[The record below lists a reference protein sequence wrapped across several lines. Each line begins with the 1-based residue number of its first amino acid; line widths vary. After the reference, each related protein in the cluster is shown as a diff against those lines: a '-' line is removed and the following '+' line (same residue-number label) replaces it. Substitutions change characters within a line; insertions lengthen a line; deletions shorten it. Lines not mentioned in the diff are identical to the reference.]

1 MHLTKKFKEKYR
13 YSLILLKELVKTD
26 FKVRYQASALGYLWA
41 VLRPLFLF
49 AILYVVF
56 VWFLKFGGDVP
67 HYPVYLLTGT
77 VLWNFFTEATSMGM
91 NSIISRS
98 DIMRKINFPKYIVV
112 VSGTVTS
119 LINLLINVVVIIIF
133 AIFNG
138 VTFHWT
144 ALLLIPIIIELYI
157 FSLGLSF
164 LLGAL
169 NVKFRDI
176 SHIWDIVTQ
185 GLFYATPIIYPI
197 TMIMA
202 NSVTA
207 GKILMMNPMAQII
220 QDARW
225 ALITQ
230 ESITIWGLMNTPIF
244 RFIPLLIVIV
254 CFTVSAIYFRKR
266 SKSFA
271 EEI

>member
-1 MHLTKKFKEKYR
+1 MRVTKKIKEKYR
-13 YSLILLKELVKTD
+13 YSIILLKELVKTD
-26 FKVRYQASALGYLWA
+26 FKVRYQESALGYLWA

-56 VWFLKFGGDVP
+56 VWFLKFGSDIP

-77 VLWNFFTEATSMGM
+77 VLWNFFTESTSMGM
-91 NSIISRS
+91 NAIISRS

-119 LINLLINVVVIIIF
+119 LINLLINVVVIIVF

-138 VTFHWT
+138 VAFHWT
-144 ALLLIPIIIELYI
+144 ALLLIPIIIELYV
-157 FSLGLSF
+157 FSLGLGF

-169 NVKFRDI
+169 NVKFRDV
-176 SHIWDIVTQ
+176 SHIWDIITQ

-197 TMIMA
+197 TMIL
-202 NSVTA
+202 NNFGTA
-207 GKILMMNPMAQII
+207 GRILMMNPMAQII

-225 ALITQ
+225 SLITQ
-230 ESITIWGLMNTPIF
+230 ESVTVWSLINTPIL
-244 RFIPLLIVIV
+244 RLIPLALVVII
-254 CFTVSAIYFRKR
+254 FIVSAIYFRKK